1 MMTSVGLG
9 WSVLPDTM
17 LDDSLRVLSVDQP
30 VTRMLG
36 AVGLR
41 GREPGRAARELVDV
55 VREQEAPAG

>member
-1 MMTSVGLG
+1 
-9 WSVLPDTM
+9 
-17 LDDSLRVLSVDQP
+17 VDQP